1 MKLRW
6 RVAWF
11 ALYPWARL
19 LLPLRVSG
27 RENLGQGARILAVNH
42 TTNVD
47 PILVGL
53 AAGQEI
59 HFLAKQE
66 LFNVSRVFTW
76 LIRSW
81 NAWPVRRS
89 GGDPQAMRR
98 CSWLLRHRQKVV
110 LFPEGTRSKTG
121 ELTPFRPGIGLL
133 SVTNR
138 VPVIPTLVSGTSR
151 SMISYLADRDFVK
164 RGYRRKPTRPVTIRV
179 TFGDSVMPDDY
190 TNDRAGQ
197 LALTAEVEN
206 RMRAMAAK
214 NA

>member
-1 MKLRW
+1 MRPHWHVTWL
-6 RVAWF
+6 V
-11 ALYPWARL
+11 LYPLAWL
-19 LLPLRVSG
+19 LLPLRVTG
-27 RENLGQGARILAVNH
+27 REKLGRGARILAVNH

-53 AAGQEI
+53 AAHQEL

-66 LFNVSRVFTW
+66 LFNASRWFTW

-89 GGDPQAMRR
+89 GGDPQAMRK
-98 CSWLLRHRQKVV
+98 CSWLLQHRQKVV

-121 ELTPFRPGIGLL
+121 ELTPFRAGIGLL

-138 VPVIPTLVSGTSR
+138 VPVIPTLISGTSR
-151 SMISYLADRDFVK
+151 SMVSYVADRDFVK
-164 RGYRRKPTRPVTIRV
+164 RGYRKKPTRPVTIRV
-179 TFGDSVMPDDY
+179 TFGDPVRPDDF

-197 LALTAEVEN
+197 LALTAEVES
-206 RMRAMAAK
+206 RMRRMAAE

>member
-6 RVAWF
+6 HIVLL

-19 LLPLRVSG
+19 LLPLRVTG
-27 RENLGQGARILAVNH
+27 RENLKRGAQILAVNH

-47 PILVGL
+47 PILIGL
-53 AAGQEI
+53 AAGREL

-66 LFNVSRVFTW
+66 LFNVSRIFTW
-76 LIRSW
+76 LIRCW

-89 GGDPQAMRR
+89 GGDPEALRK
-98 CSWLLRHRQKVV
+98 CSWLLQHRQKVV

-121 ELTPFRPGIGLL
+121 ELTPFRAGIGLL

-138 VPVIPTLVSGTSR
+138 VPVVPTLVSGTSR

-164 RGYRRKPTRPVTIRV
+164 RGYRKKPTRPVTIRV
-179 TFGDSVMPDDY
+179 TFGDPVLPEDY

-197 LALTAEVEN
+197 LALTAEVES
-206 RMRAMAAK
+206 RMRRMAAE

>member
-1 MKLRW
+1 MRLRW
-6 RVAWF
+6 HAARLI
-11 ALYPWARL
+11 LYPWVWL
-19 LLPLRVSG
+19 LLPMRVTG
-27 RENLGQGARILAVNH
+27 RKNLTRGAQILAVNH

-47 PILVGL
+47 PILIGL
-53 AAGQEI
+53 AAGQEL

-66 LFNVSRVFTW
+66 LFNVSRIFTW

-89 GGDPQAMRR
+89 GGDPEAIRK
-98 CSWLLRHRQKVV
+98 CAWLLQHRQKVV

-121 ELTPFRPGIGLL
+121 ELTPFRAGIGLL

-138 VPVIPTLVSGTSR
+138 VPVVPTLTSGTSR

-164 RGYRRKPTRPVTIRV
+164 RGYRRKPTRPATIRV
-179 TFGDSVMPDDY
+179 TFGEPVRPDDF

-206 RMRAMAAK
+206 RMRAMAAN